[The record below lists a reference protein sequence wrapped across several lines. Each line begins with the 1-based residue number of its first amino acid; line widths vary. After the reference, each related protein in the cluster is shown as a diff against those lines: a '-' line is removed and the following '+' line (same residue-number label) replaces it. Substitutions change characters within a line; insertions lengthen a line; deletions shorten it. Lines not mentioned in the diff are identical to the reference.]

1 MYILFYHLGERSVSA
16 LPFHL
21 FTWNSC
27 TLRTW
32 NLTSRSTMVHHKS
45 SQCPDNSII
54 IFAYI
59 CDISLQH
66 STTFYNALPF
76 GTWRKNI
83 YTNQLPPNI
92 ENSFSCL
99 GGFFSCGILYTS
111 SFLRVRIRPHLPSFH
126 TALQTAHQITVG
138 TRGRQALSW
147 GPRMPTEPRSPY
159 GTGMGPVDDLWI
171 YALISTRIG
180 GSMVRLLISILVDL
194 MGHLM
199 GIITYHY
206 HFQWCFKALWRYINK
221 CISIPSLQTL
231 HRGTDPTDFAEEIL
245 QPK

>member
-1 MYILFYHLGERSVSA
+1 MY
-16 LPFHL
+16 
-21 FTWNSC
+21 
-27 TLRTW
+27 LRYFI
-32 NLTSRSTMVHHKS
+32 
-45 SQCPDNSII
+45 P
-54 IFAYI
+54 
-59 CDISLQH
+59 
-66 STTFYNALPF
+66 TFYNALPF

-99 GGFFSCGILYTS
+99 GIFFLVGFCT
-111 SFLRVRIRPHLPSFH
+111 PHLFWGSGSGHICHLSTRPCKQRIKSPLAPEADRPFPGAHGCPPS
-126 TALQTAHQITVG
+126 
-138 TRGRQALSW
+138 RGV
-147 GPRMPTEPRSPY
+147 RMGPY
-159 GTGMGPVDDLWI
+159 G
-171 YALISTRIG
+171 IG
-180 GSMVRLLISILVDL
+180 GWSMDCPDINPRWSDCSTFLVDL

-206 HFQWCFKALWRYINK
+206 HFQCCFKALWRYINK